1 MKLTQ
6 LLQKGWWAG
15 RLVVPFLDVFLLC
28 ARVSSIPNCE
38 YASLLSEYIPGFDS
52 DSKSQEEVATDFH
65 FYNLA

>member
-1 MKLTQ
+1 M
-6 LLQKGWWAG
+6 
-15 RLVVPFLDVFLLC
+15 VVPFLDVFLLC